1 MGTWFD
7 QNAPSV
13 GTAIGTAI
21 GGNQNTGVTGGQ
33 QSASPQTTQ
42 GGDPHD
48 EFMQAVQALGIDPK
62 SFRSNPAI
70 MDKVTQYLSQKYP
83 GQNWTNG
90 GQRAGDWVSMN
101 GQGFDVLPAG
111 DANWQWLSDPA
122 GSTAWSGGD
131 TGGYGFAANGLTP
144 TQQIEQTPG
153 YQFSVD
159 QAMNAIQHSAAA
171 KGTLLSGGL
180 MKNLGS
186 YIANSVAGPAYQ
198 QQVGNLYNL
207 AGLGQN
213 AAALS
218 GNAGANYGRSA
229 SDLLTG
235 IGNAQAGATV
245 AGGNAYANAATGI
258 GNTAAQIYAAQHQP
272 NPYQA
277 NASGYNPNGVN
288 GYGVNYVNPNSGGGG

>member
-1 MGTWFD
+1 MQAAQELG
-7 QNAPSV
+7 
-13 GTAIGTAI
+13 I
-21 GGNQNTGVTGGQ
+21 
-33 QSASPQTTQ
+33 SPQQ
-42 GGDPHD
+42 
-48 EFMQAVQALGIDPK
+48 
-62 SFRSNPAI
+62 FRGNPAI
-70 MDKVTQYLSQKYP
+70 MDKVTNYLNQKYP

-90 GQRAGDWVSMN
+90 GARAGDWVSAN

-111 DANWQWLSDPA
+111 DANWQWLNDPA
-122 GSTAWSGGD
+122 NSTAGSGGD
-131 TGGYGFAANGLTP
+131 AGGGGYGFASNGLTP

-171 KGTLLSGGL
+171 RGTLLSGGL

-198 QQVGNLYNL
+198 SQIKNLYDV

-235 IGNAQAGATV
+235 IGNAQAGATA
-245 AGGNAYANAATGI
+245 AGGSGYANAVTGA
-258 GNTAAQIYAAQHQP
+258 GNTAAQIWAYQHPQD
-272 NPYQA
+272 PYGSRDPFQA
-277 NASGYNPNGVN
+277 NASGYAANGVN
-288 GYGVNYVNPNSGGGG
+288 QTGVNYVRPNG

>member
-1 MGTWFD
+1 MASWFD

-21 GGNQNTGVTGGQ
+21 GGNQNTGVTGGGM
-33 QSASPQTTQ
+33 SASPQTTQ
-42 GGDPHD
+42 GDPHE
-48 EFMQAVQALGIDPK
+48 EFMQAVQELGIDPK

-122 GSTAWSGGD
+122 GSTAGSGGD
-131 TGGYGFAANGLTP
+131 TGGYGGYGFAANGLTP

-171 KGTLLSGGL
+171 RGTLLSGGL

-213 AAALS
+213 AAAMT
-218 GNAGANYGRSA
+218 GNAGSQYANAATGLY
-229 SDLLTG
+229 TG
-235 IGNAQAGATV
+235 IGNAQAAGQVGA
-245 AGGNAYANAATGI
+245 ANAWNTGLGGVASAVNTGI
-258 GNTAAQIYAAQHQP
+258 AAQAAKNNQSSQP
-272 NPYQA
+272 PMTY
-277 NASGYNPNGVN
+277 SG
-288 GYGVNYVNPNSGGGG
+288 STA